1 MRRALMP
8 EGLHGRNVNCL
19 RYNQRMWAV
28 EVATTYEQA
37 PWYEFRKIRCCDM
50 FPIATWRTAA
60 KSWSAVSSL
69 PPCSHISSGTGSHSK
84 GIRPLVSWF
93 AQQGQRWRDSISL
106 IHRSDLCLRPL
117 HKDKRIGR
125 MATGWLRGVVSYRHT
140 HVAGIHSLRPEYLL
154 HLASV
159 HDPDQVCCIC
169 GVHCQS

>member
-1 MRRALMP
+1 M
-8 EGLHGRNVNCL
+8 EGRSNACGTISVRGPS
-19 RYNQRMWAV
+19 RSQQRMSKPHGMSSGRSGAAV
-28 EVATTYEQA
+28 TS
-37 PWYEFRKIRCCDM
+37 DM
-50 FPIATWRTAA
+50 FQIATWRTAA

-84 GIRPLVSWF
+84 GLRPLVSWF

-154 HLASV
+154 HLAFV
-159 HDPDQVCCIC
+159 HDPDHVCCIC
-169 GVHCQS
+169 GFHCQS